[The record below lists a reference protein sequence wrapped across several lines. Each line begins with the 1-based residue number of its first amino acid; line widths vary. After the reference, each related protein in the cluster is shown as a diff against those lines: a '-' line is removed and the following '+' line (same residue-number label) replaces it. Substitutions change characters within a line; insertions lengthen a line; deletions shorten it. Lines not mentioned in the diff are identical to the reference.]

1 MKKDSLAKFGPA
13 LWEVSEFNKGKK
25 SEFFTKVKSLNF
37 TPAPASQKARQYAA
51 AAAK

>member
-1 MKKDSLAKFGPA
+1 MKKDSLAKFGLA
-13 LWEVSEFNKGKK
+13 LWDISARFPN
-25 SEFFTKVKSLNF
+25 STKVKSLNF